1 MDVVVRRSPAMVV
14 RPSAATSGIA
24 IKLSS
29 FDRPNATVPVT
40 AFLVFENPIRDAAK
54 TIKRALS
61 RALVPYYPISG
72 RIVAGPGC
80 GGGDDDEELH
90 IRCSGKGGVA
100 FVAASANRALK
111 DAEFFARSADTR
123 TTPLLDELAVYY
135 PAERCGPA
143 DPLMMIKV
151 LNLRL

>member
-14 RPSAATSGIA
+14 RPSAATSGSA

-61 RALVPYYPISG
+61 RALVTYYPISG
-72 RIVAGPGC
+72 CIVAGPGC
-80 GGGDDDEELH
+80 SGGDDHDEELY
-90 IRCSGKGGVA
+90 IQWSGEGGVA

-111 DAEFFARSADTR
+111 DAEFFTRSPDTR
-123 TTPLLDELAVYY
+123 APPLVEELAV
-135 PAERCGPA
+135 
-143 DPLMMIKV
+143 
-151 LNLRL
+151 